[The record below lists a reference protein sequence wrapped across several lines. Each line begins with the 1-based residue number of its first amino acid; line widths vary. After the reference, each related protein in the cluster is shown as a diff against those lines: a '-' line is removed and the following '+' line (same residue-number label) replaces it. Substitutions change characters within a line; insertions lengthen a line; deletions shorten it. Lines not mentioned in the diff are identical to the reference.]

1 MLLADPPPIESPEKT
16 DTFTETPFSI
26 FLSLDDDEENIGF
39 DQLEDL
45 DDEDGFDDDLDEED
59 EFEDEDEEEEEEEDD
74 EDFGDEEDDEFED
87 EGFDDDDD
95 F

>member
-1 MLLADPPPIESPEKT
+1 MLLADSITTEPPENLEPFT
-16 DTFTETPFSI
+16 DAPFTVFM
-26 FLSLDDDEENIGF
+26 SLDDDEENIGF

-45 DDEDGFDDDLDEED
+45 DNDELDDDDDFDDDD
-59 EFEDEDEEEEEEEDD
+59 EFEDEEEEEEEDD
-74 EDFGDEEDDEFED
+74 EVFGDEEDDDFDD